1 MWAFPYLTWVVLGGL
16 VTIFVAM
23 VVIPDQRQALLAS
36 VGSVVV
42 ALVAYEFR
50 RRWGR
55 TPPTDRVLA
64 VPDRPDAEA
73 LRRDPGAD

>member
-1 MWAFPYLTWVVLGGL
+1 MYLLERLPQLPGTEGALVLLPLG
-16 VTIFVAM
+16 VFV
-23 VVIPDQRQALLAS
+23 PL
-36 VGSVVV
+36 VV